1 MKEIKLRSGEKLE
14 LDLLKQ
20 IQRIVTLL
28 QKKKLNT
35 KITYFWTLGKTE
47 RGDAHCRLFFS
58 ILSQLHNVSILH
70 SDAGGVQN

>member
-1 MKEIKLRSGEKLE
+1 MGRIYFSMKEIKLRSGEKLE

-35 KITYFWTLGKTE
+35 KITYF
-47 RGDAHCRLFFS
+47 
-58 ILSQLHNVSILH
+58 
-70 SDAGGVQN
+70 